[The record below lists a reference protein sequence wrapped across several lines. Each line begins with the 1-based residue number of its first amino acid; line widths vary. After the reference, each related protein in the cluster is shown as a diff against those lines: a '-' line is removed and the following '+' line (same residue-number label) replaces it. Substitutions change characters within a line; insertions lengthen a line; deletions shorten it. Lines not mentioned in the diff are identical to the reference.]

1 MREGHR
7 SGLMRDKD
15 ERVLSM
21 GLTIFNLFTQKK
33 KRKKL
38 FSNITLKLKIV
49 MDEFS
54 KYIF

>member
-1 MREGHR
+1 MREGHI

-21 GLTIFNLFTQKK
+21 GLMIFNLFTK
-33 KRKKL
+33 KKL
-38 FSNITLKLKIV
+38 FSNINLKLKIV

-54 KYIF
+54 KYML